1 MHCSVHDRLLGRFG
15 TRDFFG
21 DTPLAGDEY
30 PVREMQRQ
38 LRRNHH
44 HRKPSVGDA
53 VDELVDFGNSADIDA
68 AGRFVK
74 DDELLFSPI
83 SWKTNDPRTIW
94 RATEASA
101 RSGSPALGV
110 YRRAL
115 RVGALQ
121 TMSAVRV
128 GTVEGEIVPCAFE
141 HQRIGPQG
149 GQALLDP
156 GEQEPSPGYPQPG
169 QSVPGMNYCGPP
181 TRR

>member
-30 PVREMQRQ
+30 PVREMQNLWQ
-38 LRRNHH
+38 LQRNHH
-44 HRKPSVGDA
+44 NRKPFVGDA
-53 VDELVDFGNSADIDA
+53 VDELVDFGDSADIDA

-141 HQRIGPQG
+141 HQGVSARREDKLCWI
-149 GQALLDP
+149 QANKNHLRVIRNRANP
-156 GEQEPSPGYPQPG
+156 YR
-169 QSVPGMNYCGPP
+169 V
-181 TRR
+181 

>member
-1 MHCSVHDRLLGRFG
+1 MIGSSVASVPANSSVTRPWRETSIRFERCRISGRYKEI
-15 TRDFFG
+15 TH
-21 DTPLAGDEY
+21 
-30 PVREMQRQ
+30 
-38 LRRNHH
+38 N
-44 HRKPSVGDA
+44 RKPFVGDA
-53 VDELVDFGNSADIDA
+53 VDELVDFGDSADIDA

-74 DDELLFSPI
+74 DDELLLNPI

-149 GQALLDP
+149 GQTLLDP
-156 GEQEPSPGYPQPG
+156 GEQEPSPGYPQPA
-169 QSVPGMNYCGPP
+169 QSLPGMNYYGLP